1 MPYLHNLTLE
11 LDADVVLRAQGADPA
26 VLKARRPDLVAD
38 AARAIEIARPLLTP
52 QVIYERWPVTSVRH
66 NLLDLAGGRRLRGE
80 FLLTHLAAAS
90 ELVVILC
97 TVGEAIEERV
107 RATFSNDPVMGLA
120 LDAVG
125 TAAVESLSV
134 NATRYFE
141 AEAAAQ
147 GMGISVPLS
156 PGMEGWSVEEGQ
168 PQLFGLVPG
177 ESIGVR
183 LTEHKLMRP
192 GKSLSL
198 VIGIG
203 ENVETQGSICDY
215 CAVRATCRMRGSHG
229 QVAAESISN

>member
-1 MPYLHNLTLE
+1 MPQIHNLSLE
-11 LDADVVLRAQGADPA
+11 LNTDVVLRAQGADPA

-38 AARAIEIARPLLTP
+38 AERAIEIARPLLAP
-52 QVIYERWPVTSVRH
+52 QVVYERWPVTGVRH
-66 NLLDLAGGRRLRGE
+66 DLLDLAGGRRLRGE
-80 FLLTHLAAAS
+80 FLLSHLAAAS
-90 ELVVILC
+90 EVIVILC
-97 TVGEAIEERV
+97 TVGGAIEERV
-107 RATFSNDPVMGLA
+107 RATFASDPVMGLA

-125 TAAVESLSV
+125 TAAVEALSV
-134 NATRYFE
+134 NATRTFE
-141 AEAAAQ
+141 EQAAAE

-177 ESIGVR
+177 ESIGVQ

-203 ENVETQGSICDY
+203 ENVRTQGSICDY

-229 QVAAESISN
+229 QIAI